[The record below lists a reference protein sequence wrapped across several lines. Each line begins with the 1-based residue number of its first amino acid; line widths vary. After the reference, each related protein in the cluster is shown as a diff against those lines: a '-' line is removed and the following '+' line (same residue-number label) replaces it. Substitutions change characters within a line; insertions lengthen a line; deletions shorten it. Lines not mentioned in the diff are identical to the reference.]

1 LRHCGGRLDDDP
13 QLQQKNVLSWTKREA
28 GASAPQA
35 RRTLFAVF
43 FMHTE
48 DAMAFRTLFLSR
60 LLGLFFLI
68 CGLAML
74 LHKQV
79 YTAAV
84 ATVAYDPMAT
94 RWIGIII
101 ALAGLAMVL
110 AHNVWSKP
118 LVAIVVT
125 VLGWLTLIKG
135 MAYLFL
141 PTRWLE
147 GFFQAMLNCE
157 GCVYLVMAFLL
168 VLGAYLTYQGF
179 ESRPA

>member
-1 LRHCGGRLDDDP
+1 
-13 QLQQKNVLSWTKREA
+13 
-28 GASAPQA
+28 
-35 RRTLFAVF
+35 
-43 FMHTE
+43 
-48 DAMAFRTLFLSR
+48 MAFRTLFLSR

-84 ATVAYDPMAT
+84 ATVAYDPLAM

-118 LVAIVVT
+118 PVAIVVT
-125 VLGWLTLIKG
+125 LLGWLTLIKG
-135 MAYLFL
+135 ITYVFL

-147 GFFQAMLNCE
+147 GFFQSVLNC
-157 GCVYLVMAFLL
+157 GACVYLVTAFLL
-168 VLGAYLTYQGF
+168 VLGAYLTYEGF
-179 ESRPA
+179 NSRAA

>member
-1 LRHCGGRLDDDP
+1 
-13 QLQQKNVLSWTKREA
+13 
-28 GASAPQA
+28 
-35 RRTLFAVF
+35 
-43 FMHTE
+43 
-48 DAMAFRTLFLSR
+48 MAFRTLFLSR

-84 ATVAYDPMAT
+84 ATVAYEPLAM

-101 ALAGLAMVL
+101 TLAGLAMVL

-118 LVAIVVT
+118 AVAIVVT
-125 VLGWLTLIKG
+125 LLGWLTLIKG
-135 MAYLFL
+135 IAYLFL

-147 GFFQAMLNCE
+147 GFFQAALNC
-157 GCVYLVMAFLL
+157 GACVYLVTVFLL
-168 VLGAYLTYQGF
+168 VLGVYLTYEGF
-179 ESRPA
+179 KPKAA